1 MHIRHHTGE
10 KTFSCTD
17 CDSSSCEL
25 YTPEPI
31 CDKSFKYFLLV
42 VPICDKSFKC
52 FLFVLDTNLNIK
64 YLQIVRKLSY
74 LSLYLTRTMIGIST
88 TRHGRHEFNK
98 L

>member
-1 MHIRHHTGE
+1 MKFRMHIRHHTGE

-17 CDSSSCEL
+17 CDSSSYEL
-25 YTPEPI
+25 HTPEPI

-64 YLQIVRKLSY
+64 YLQIVKKLSD
-74 LSLYLTRTMIGIST
+74 LSVYFDWDYDRNFYYST
-88 TRHGRHEFNK
+88 WKT
-98 L
+98 